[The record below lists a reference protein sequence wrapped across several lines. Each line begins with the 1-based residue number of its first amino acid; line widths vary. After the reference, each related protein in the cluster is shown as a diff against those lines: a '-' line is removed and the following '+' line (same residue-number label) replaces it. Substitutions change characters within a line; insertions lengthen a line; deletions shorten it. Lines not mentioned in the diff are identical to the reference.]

1 MDHFICWPPRP
12 SAYHQLPT
20 PSPIT
25 KRTYHPERPS
35 KAPFQAKLTNTRL
48 VLTVSGVA
56 AGVLLDSTQGCR
68 AVRDEMCDRMGRK
81 QQHSQCRLI
90 GTNGGPCPTR
100 LQLAT
105 PVDDARR
112 PAAKRRAAKV
122 WQLTVQFSIPVTT
135 EQYQQQLIAE
145 SARYQLNY
153 LVLQRLITNAVAKHN
168 ASLLELYN
176 RARDLSETEPGQRHR
191 FPAVLDSRSPL
202 FGLNRE
208 QVSTLSVA
216 IIASILIL

>member
-1 MDHFICWPPRP
+1 
-12 SAYHQLPT
+12 
-20 PSPIT
+20 
-25 KRTYHPERPS
+25 
-35 KAPFQAKLTNTRL
+35 
-48 VLTVSGVA
+48 
-56 AGVLLDSTQGCR
+56 
-68 AVRDEMCDRMGRK
+68 
-81 QQHSQCRLI
+81 
-90 GTNGGPCPTR
+90 